1 MVAITNLELADLR
14 REFARKIANRG
25 YKKPAINAGLQAIED
40 WMVSGATVTPT
51 TSLFAA
57 IDAAT
62 MPLGFTFNNVEKKM
76 LFALWCNLKFRKDG

>member
-1 MVAITNLELADLR
+1 MATITNLELADLR
-14 REFARKIANRG
+14 RKISRKIANTG
-25 YKKPAINAGLQAIED
+25 YTKPVINAGLQAIED

-62 MPLGFTFNNVEKKM
+62 SPFTFTNAEKKK
-76 LFALWCNLKFRKDG
+76 LFAHWRSLRFKQDG